1 MPFGKGVSP
10 NTLRFYS
17 LAAFLIGLLQPATIV
32 FIGKMP
38 LSEPLMFIVLVHCA
52 IVLAQA
58 RALPAPTPF
67 AADVRPLIVCQL
79 VAFASY
85 VVADIWRQSLP
96 VRHDTWLASNDLSP
110 Y

>member
-1 MPFGKGVSP
+1 MSFVNGVSP

-38 LSEPLMFIVLVHCA
+38 LSEPLMFIVLLHCA

-58 RALPAPTPF
+58 RALPVPTPL
-67 AADVRPLIVCQL
+67 AEHIRHSDGLPIGCVRRLCGSGYLAPK
-79 VAFASY
+79 S
-85 VVADIWRQSLP
+85 S
-96 VRHDTWLASNDLSP
+96 VRHDTRLAANDFPP